1 MLAFVFTRVHFSLSA
16 AASLTHN
23 PGDDPTAVES
33 GSDLVVISDENDSVV
48 DTVKF
53 DSTNCGHPDQDILL
67 ERIKFTGP
75 SDCSNLHAG
84 LMFPDLLLE
93 KRTVSLRKISAILI
107 VFPPPITT
115 KDAIFKEINFVVE
128 DIAQYLKVKKND
140 CCDIEF
146 DEWSVGDTSLAGG
159 LTACHGDG
167 SDTI

>member
-1 MLAFVFTRVHFSLSA
+1 MTLSIDELVNAGICVYESPFFVIGSRLVDD
-16 AASLTHN
+16 N

-84 LMFPDLLLE
+84 LMFPDLLLP
-93 KRTVSLRKISAILI
+93 RYFA
-107 VFPPPITT
+107 
-115 KDAIFKEINFVVE
+115 
-128 DIAQYLKVKKND
+128 
-140 CCDIEF
+140 
-146 DEWSVGDTSLAGG
+146 
-159 LTACHGDG
+159 
-167 SDTI
+167 